1 MKYGAGQGFRFDTV
15 EQIEIDGMKA
25 AMGTIEI
32 RAEVPSHIYFFA
44 VRFNRRQIFRFQVV
58 VPDSFS
64 ETMVKR
70 IKESPM
76 SLRLLTNLEAKA
88 WRPIRLKV
96 VTVTTDTTMEAL
108 AARMRLVDHPVDW
121 LMALNGLTPGTR
133 LQPGQKIKILAQ

>member
-1 MKYGAGQGFRFDTV
+1 
-15 EQIEIDGMKA
+15 
-25 AMGTIEI
+25 
-32 RAEVPSHIYFFA
+32 
-44 VRFNRRQIFRFQVV
+44 
-58 VPDSFS
+58 
-64 ETMVKR
+64 
-70 IKESPM
+70 M